1 MRKQMHSAYLKLVCG
16 FSSAIKLNSD
26 IFSNEKLGSNL
37 KNTNNELDSD
47 RLIIKKNRTLNN
59 TRSSTIYISVKN
71 KSS

>member
-1 MRKQMHSAYLKLVCG
+1 MHSAYLKLVCG
-16 FSSAIKLNSD
+16 FSSTIKLNSD

>member
-16 FSSAIKLNSD
+16 FSSTIKLNSD

-47 RLIIKKNRTLNN
+47 RLIKK
-59 TRSSTIYISVKN
+59 
-71 KSS
+71 